1 MARREHSRREL
12 KRKLSVKGA
21 AFDTVAEV
29 IDTLAAQSLQ
39 SDDRYAAAYIRS
51 RANRGYGPQR
61 IALELRTRGIDEA
74 LTAHGFATAE
84 CDWLALAREVDAKKF
99 GSNPGPSFA
108 VLVKRRRFLEYRG
121 FTAPQ
126 IKRVLKGDADCDE

>member
-1 MARREHSRREL
+1 M
-12 KRKLSVKGA
+12 
-21 AFDTVAEV
+21 AEV
-29 IDTLAAQSLQ
+29 IDTLTAQRLQ
-39 SDDRYAAAYIRS
+39 SDVRYAEAYIRS

-61 IALELRTRGIDEA
+61 IALELRTRGIDEE

-99 GSNPGPSFA
+99 GSNPGPSFE

-126 IKRVLKGDADCDE
+126 IKRVLKSEADFDE